1 MAWLLHIACFLV
13 CCPELLQGK
22 ASEYQL
28 ESETLSRCESLRGVA
43 VAKQQGDV
51 PHCTEDGRF
60 RPVQC
65 SGRGQECWCV
75 DAEGQEVV
83 GTRTSGS
90 APPQ

>member
-1 MAWLLHIACFLV
+1 MFLFKFDNKMFDSISINKV
-13 CCPELLQGK
+13 CVSVCV
-22 ASEYQL
+22 
-28 ESETLSRCESLRGVA
+28 R
-43 VAKQQGDV
+43 
-51 PHCTEDGRF
+51 

-90 APPQ
+90 APPQCEKHDSTHLTITAGSVRLTGNKIIDFILS